1 MTPRAV
7 PMSSP
12 PEAVLEHIPAG
23 ADLIVPIANGEP
35 VALMDTLEAHNEQL
49 AGVRIHRM
57 HPLRTR
63 EYMKGAFGDRLRHV
77 SYFLSGA
84 DREAFWAGTC
94 DLVPNHFSEM
104 PELLRGATKCSLVI
118 AAASPP
124 DRHGYFSL
132 GTNADYVA
140 SLVGRAPF
148 FLEANHSMPRTVGG
162 TLVHISQVAGWC
174 ESDHPLIE
182 VPPAIPGPKD
192 DAIAAL
198 IAERVPN
205 EATIQVGI
213 GAIPNAVLA
222 ALSGHENL
230 GLHTELL
237 SDGVI
242 DLVESG
248 VLTGTHKLRRRNKHV
263 ATFCLG
269 TRQLYDWL
277 DGNEGIELLGVDWVN
292 NPRIIAQ
299 EKNFVSINATTEID
313 LMGQCASETMA
324 GRYWS
329 SSGGQADF
337 ARGAMYSEGGQAF
350 LVLHSQTSHGRSRV
364 RLQLTPGSVVTT
376 LKNTVDHVVTEY
388 GVAELR
394 GRSLRQRAQSLI
406 AIAHPDHRDSLTAEA
421 RDAGLLH

>member
-1 MTPRAV
+1 M
-7 PMSSP
+7 
-12 PEAVLEHIPAG
+12 
-23 ADLIVPIANGEP
+23 
-35 VALMDTLEAHNEQL
+35 
-49 AGVRIHRM
+49 
-57 HPLRTR
+57 
-63 EYMKGAFGDRLRHV
+63 
-77 SYFLSGA
+77 
-84 DREAFWAGTC
+84 
-94 DLVPNHFSEM
+94 PNHFSEM

-140 SLVGRAPF
+140 SLIGRAPF

-299 EKNFVSINATTEID
+299 EKNFVSINATTRD
-313 LMGQCASETMA
+313 RPDGPVRLGDDGRPLLVLQRRA
-324 GRYWS
+324 GRLRARRDVLRGRAGVPRPAFADEPRAAAACACS
-329 SSGGQADF
+329 S
-337 ARGAMYSEGGQAF
+337 
-350 LVLHSQTSHGRSRV
+350 
-364 RLQLTPGSVVTT
+364 TPGSVVTT

-394 GRSLRQRAQSLI
+394 GRSLRQRAQALI